1 MASSIF
7 MIVNLPECRMTWQQS
22 TTRRNFLKLTSAAT
36 AIASLQTTGMAS
48 APERP
53 AESNQAPPPA
63 PAPSSKKLLNL
74 VNPLQGTDS
83 TIEFSRGNTLPIVAL
98 PFGMAHWT
106 LQSSE
111 RPGWFFDP
119 SSCRLQGIRLTHQ
132 LSPWLGDYGYAT
144 FLPFNGDPLPDADSR
159 GSSYRPSELE
169 ISPAHLKLRLMR
181 YRCILELTP
190 TERCCA
196 MRFTFEDSGKS
207 GLFIDLPGEDAYA
220 SCDLGSGVIT
230 ALTHDNRGG
239 VQANFAAYFVVKLD
253 APIESFEVKQIKG
266 RRVAVVG
273 FSAAAGKPIGA
284 RIASSFISWE
294 QARANLAREIGHK
307 SFDAAMQSS
316 QAVWE
321 QALGRVRIEG
331 KTERHHR
338 TFYSCLYRTLLFP
351 RIWHELDANGN
362 PIHMSPYTGRV
373 EPGVLYADHGFWD
386 DYHAWYPMMLLLYP
400 ERLSEILQGWVNAYR
415 EGGWL
420 PQFPCP
426 GYRGAMTGSP
436 SDIIFGD
443 AAAKGLTGFDLATAY
458 EGLKK
463 QATQVVRGYGFGRTA
478 LQPYLKL
485 GYVPSDNGRSGV
497 AETLDYSF
505 GDFCISQVA
514 RSLGKHEEA
523 AQFLS
528 RSGSWKTIF
537 DAGTK
542 FFRGKLASGEWIE
555 PFDPLAWGGPYVEG
569 GAWQYRFNVPH
580 DPEGLMNSFGGKTAF
595 VAQLEEMFTQAPRF
609 NVGAYGAEIHEM
621 SEMAAVDF
629 GQYAQS
635 NQPVHNVLYLF
646 TLAGRRDRTQHY
658 AYRVLENLY
667 SPDTFPGDEDT
678 GSMSAW
684 YILSSL
690 GIFAACPGDSKWTLG
705 APFFDSATIRFANG
719 STLRIDARYA
729 AGKKFL
735 NRVSLNGKPTNGM
748 TVEHA
753 EMTNAHLVFEAV

>member
-1 MASSIF
+1 
-7 MIVNLPECRMTWQQS
+7 MTSFHS
-22 TTRRNFLKLTSAAT
+22 TSRRNFLKLTSAAT
-36 AIASLQTTGMAS
+36 AIASLQSTGLTS
-48 APERP
+48 AQEHP
-53 AESNQAPPPA
+53 AHGKPKQPPA
-63 PAPSSKKLLNL
+63 PAANGKTLLDL

-83 TIEFSRGNTLPIVAL
+83 TFQFSRGNTLPIVAL

-106 LQSSE
+106 LQSIE
-111 RPGWFFDP
+111 KPGWFFDP
-119 SSCRLQGIRLTHQ
+119 GACRLQGIRLTHQ

-144 FLPFNGDPLPDADSR
+144 FLPFNGSPSPNADSR
-159 GSSYRPSELE
+159 GSSYRPRELE
-169 ISPAHLKLRLMR
+169 ISPAYLKLRLMR
-181 YRCILELTP
+181 YRCTIELTP

-196 MRFTFEDSGKS
+196 MRFNFEDSGKS
-207 GLFIDLPGEDAYA
+207 GLIIDLPGEDAEA
-220 SCDLGSGVIT
+220 SCDKTSGVVS

-239 VQANFAAYFVVKLD
+239 VQANFATYLVARFDL
-253 APIESFEVKQIKG
+253 PIDSFEVKQIKG
-266 RRVAVVG
+266 RQIAVVG
-273 FSAAAGKPIGA
+273 FNATAGKPVGVQV
-284 RIASSFISWE
+284 ASSFISWD
-294 QARANLAREIGHK
+294 QGRANLDREIGTK
-307 SFDAAMQSS
+307 SFDATLKSAQET
-316 QAVWE
+316 WE

-351 RIWHELDANGN
+351 RIWHELDASGK

-373 EPGVLYADHGFWD
+373 EQGVLYADHGFWD

-400 ERLSEILQGWVNAYR
+400 ERLSEILQGWVNAYK
-415 EGGWL
+415 EGGWI

-443 AAAKGLTGFDLATAY
+443 AAAKGLTGFDLASAF

-463 QATQVVRGYGFGRTA
+463 QATQVVRGHGFGRTA
-478 LQPYLKL
+478 LGPYLQF

-514 RSLGKHEEA
+514 RALGKHDEA
-523 AQFLS
+523 APLLE
-528 RSGSWKTIF
+528 RSASWKKIF
-537 DAGTK
+537 DPGTK
-542 FFRGKLASGEWIE
+542 FFRGKLASGAWVE
-555 PFDPLAWGGPYVEG
+555 PFDQFAWGGPYVEG
-569 GAWQYRFNVPH
+569 GPWQYRFNVPH
-580 DPEGLMNSFGGKTAF
+580 DPQGLMEAFGGRAAF
-595 VAQLEEMFTQAPRF
+595 LEQLEDMFTQSPRF
-609 NVGAYGAEIHEM
+609 HVGGYGAEIHEM
-621 SEMAAVDF
+621 SEMAAADF

-658 AYRVLENLY
+658 AHRVLEELY
-667 SPDTFPGDEDT
+667 SPDVFPGDEDT

-705 APFFDSATIRFANG
+705 APFFDSATVRFANG
-719 STLRIDARYA
+719 STLRIDVHGAS
-729 AGKKFL
+729 GEKFL
-735 NRVSLNGKPTNGM
+735 NRVSLYGKPTNGM
-748 TVEHA
+748 TIEHA
-753 EMTNAHLVFEAV
+753 DLTNAHLVFEAV